1 MTPTR
6 TFLIG
11 STVSLPATTTLAVIV
26 YDPAC
31 PHDLVAVVELREGNG
46 CGPHWFAP
54 DQLKLCTCSI
64 PESEHDVCE
73 THGRA
78 N

>member
-1 MTPTR
+1 MTPPR

-11 STVSLPATTTLAVIV
+11 STVSLPGTATLAVVV

-31 PHDLVAVVELREGNG
+31 PPELVAVVEQREGNG
-46 CGPHWFAP
+46 CGPHWFPP
-54 DQLKLCTCSI
+54 DFLTLCTCSI
-64 PESEHDVCE
+64 PGSQHAPCE
-73 THGRA
+73 THGLA